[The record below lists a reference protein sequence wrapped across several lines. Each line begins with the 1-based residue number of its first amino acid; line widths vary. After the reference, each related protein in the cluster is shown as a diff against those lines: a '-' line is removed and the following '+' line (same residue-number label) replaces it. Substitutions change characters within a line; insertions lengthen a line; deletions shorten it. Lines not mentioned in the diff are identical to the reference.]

1 MTRFL
6 YLNVDQNIE
15 TNLSKQA
22 ISDANK
28 RNGIAKRLI
37 KKLVRFSIL
46 KINQEIVVLILVK
59 RIKIR

>member
-22 ISDANK
+22 ISDANRKANSNTK
-28 RNGIAKRLI
+28 RK
-37 KKLVRFSIL
+37 SW
-46 KINQEIVVLILVK
+46 
-59 RIKIR
+59 